1 MHNVSQCCIIKE
13 KGCDVVRLQISRT
26 KNAASLY
33 IVKSTYDKNGKRS
46 NKVVEKLG
54 TLAELSKIHEDPIAW
69 GKQRAAEL
77 TEQEALKEQ
86 RIKVEY
92 DPRSRM
98 EKEQERLYNGG
109 YLFLQK
115 LYYENGLNEICRHIT
130 QKYKFEFDLNAILS
144 RLIYGRIL
152 FPRSKAGTLEES
164 RRLLE
169 KPEFELHQIY
179 RALEVIAKEDSLIQ
193 SSLYKNSLQNAG
205 RNDSVLYYDCT
216 NFFFEMEEENGI
228 RQYGHSKEHRPNPIV
243 QMGMFLDGDGLPLAF
258 SITPGNTSEQTTLKP
273 LEKQILSD
281 FGKSKFVV
289 CTDAGLSSQ
298 ANRKF
303 NSIQGRRFITVQS
316 LKKIPAF
323 QKEWA
328 FQEDG
333 WKAAGSGRVYS
344 LHDINEHPEDFY
356 EEYFYKERWFNE
368 NHLEQRYIVTY
379 SLKYRDYLRHL
390 REKQIQRAQRSIDT
404 KAVSRYAVNDPER
417 FVGQIYFTEDGSIAE
432 HCAYTINED
441 RIQEEAQYDGF
452 YCVATNLEDDASQIL
467 RINRRRWE
475 IEESFRIMKSEFKAR
490 PVYLSKDERI
500 QAHFMICFL
509 SLFLFRQLEKRLN
522 DAFTVSEITTALRS
536 ICFTEI
542 PREGYSPAYKRTD
555 LTDALHAA
563 FGFYT
568 DYEFM
573 SLSRFRK
580 IFKDTKRA

>member
-1 MHNVSQCCIIKE
+1 MHNVSQCRIIKE

-164 RRLLE
+164 KRLLE
-169 KPEFELHQIY
+169 KPEFELHHIY
-179 RALEVIAKEDSLIQ
+179 RALEVIAKEDALIQ
-193 SSLYKNSLQNAG
+193 SSLYRNSLKNAG
-205 RNDSVLYYDCT
+205 RNDRVLYYDCT
-216 NFFFEMEEENGI
+216 NFFFEMEEADGL

-404 KAVSRYAVNDPER
+404 KDVSRYAANDPER

-432 HCAYTINED
+432 HCTYTINED
-441 RIQEEAQYDGF
+441 RIREEAQYDGF
-452 YCVATNLEDDASQIL
+452 YCVATNLEDEASEIL

-522 DAFTVSEITTALRS
+522 YAFTVSDITAALRS
-536 ICFTEI
+536 ISFNEI
-542 PREGYSPAYKRTD
+542 PREGYLPAYKRTD